1 MVICANPAT
10 SLRTFFAIS
19 LKAFARF
26 GESFSS
32 YEHLPLLL
40 ELSWLAVSR
49 WGKAMSGQGP
59 KCVKLALSICC
70 PVLPQLPT

>member
-26 GESFSS
+26 GESFS
-32 YEHLPLLL
+32 YEHLPLIL
-40 ELSWLAVSR
+40 ELSWLAVSCWAKPCLVR
-49 WGKAMSGQGP
+49 LDLNRSEIA
-59 KCVKLALSICC
+59 A
-70 PVLPQLPT
+70 